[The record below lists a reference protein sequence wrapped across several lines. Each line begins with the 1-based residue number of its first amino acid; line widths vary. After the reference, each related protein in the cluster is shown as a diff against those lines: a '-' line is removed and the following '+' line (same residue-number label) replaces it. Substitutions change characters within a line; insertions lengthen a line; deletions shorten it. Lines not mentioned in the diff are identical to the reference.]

1 MSNVQTQ
8 DILDMLE
15 ATRVATDKETFVDI
29 STDLQE
35 FIVQPYLLTQRGGLK
50 IMRGGVGVEHMLM
63 VENGGYS
70 NWVDEFSESTGSIID
85 HLKKMK
91 VNFCLLNDSVSYTRG
106 ELIDNKGEERLQN
119 IIVPRNRAMRLR
131 VAQTMERDFFGTPD
145 SANDLVP
152 WGLKYWIVKN
162 ATTGFNGSYPSGFS
176 LIGNINLTQVPNFK
190 NHTMEYTSI
199 SKNDLITGMR
209 KSHRA
214 TNWKS
219 PRTDKGATGDAQPNR
234 RLILT
239 NEDVLEGMENIGEA
253 QNENLGRDL
262 SPYTAGQNGPMGLMK
277 TGDGD
282 LVFKKNPIIH
292 ARYLDSDTS
301 DPLYGLDMS
310 TFHAMTKKGDNMN
323 MGEYEKHP
331 TQKRVFTADIF
342 HRHQTICVNRRNNWV
357 INKG

>member
-1 MSNVQTQ
+1 MSVQTK

-15 ATRVATDKETFVDI
+15 ATRVHTEKMKFTDI

-35 FIVQPYLLTQRGGLK
+35 FIVMPYMLTTKGGLK
-50 IMRGGVGVEHMLM
+50 VMGGGVGVEKTLM

-70 NWVDEFSESTGSIID
+70 KWVDEFAESTGSIID

-91 VNFCLLNDSVSYTRG
+91 VDFCLLHDSVSYTKGELLDNRG
-106 ELIDNKGEERLQN
+106 EDRIQN
-119 IIVPRNRAMRLR
+119 VIKPRTRAMWLR
-131 VAQTMERDFFGTPD
+131 VAQTMERDFFATPD
-145 SANDLVP
+145 PAQDLVP

-162 ATTGFNGSYPSGFS
+162 ATRGFNGGYPAGFS

-190 NHTMEYTSI
+190 NYTAQYTSI
-199 SKNDLITGMR
+199 SKTDLITEMR
-209 KSHRA
+209 KAHRA

-219 PRTDKGATGDAQPNR
+219 PRKDAGVMGDAQPNR

-239 NEDVLEGMENIGEA
+239 NEDVLEGFENIGEA
-253 QNENLGRDL
+253 QNDNLGNDMA
-262 SPYTAGQNGPMGLMK
+262 PKTAGQNGPMGLMK

-282 LVFKKNPIIH
+282 ITFKRNPIIH

-310 TFHAMTKKGDNMN
+310 TFYAMTKKGDNMDL
-323 MGEYEKHP
+323 GEYEKHP
-331 TQKRVFTADIF
+331 TQKRVYTADLF
-342 HRHQTICVNRRNNWV
+342 HRHQTICTNRRNNWV
-357 INKG
+357 ISK